1 MGTAYVLRAVGK
13 TYGVVRALDGIDLT
27 IDDAEPLGIIGHN
40 GAGKTTLLKILA
52 GLELPTTGKLAFRDM
67 DVRSNNLGLLRR
79 KATMLFQTPLFL
91 RGDVYSNVAYG
102 LRIREVPE
110 KEIGDR
116 VAEALKEA
124 RLEGFEGRD
133 ARALSGGEQQRVAM
147 ARALVLDPEVLLL
160 DEPTS
165 NLDPANSS
173 VMGEIIGEESRKR
186 LVILATHDYDQIKRL
201 ARRTVYLENGR
212 VKEEGATEEFF
223 SVSRLEDNVFTGSS
237 RAVEGVTYVDIGK
250 GVEVVTAFSQEGRTS
265 IHVRPEDIILSRSPI
280 ESSARNTL
288 RGAIVGLEEIG
299 SLVRLKVDVGR
310 VFTVQITKKSFA
322 EMGLNMGQEIHITFK
337 ASSVQL
343 L

>member
-1 MGTAYVLRAVGK
+1 
-13 TYGVVRALDGIDLT
+13 
-27 IDDAEPLGIIGHN
+27 
-40 GAGKTTLLKILA
+40 
-52 GLELPTTGKLAFRDM
+52 
-67 DVRSNNLGLLRR
+67 
-79 KATMLFQTPLFL
+79 MLFQTPLFL

-102 LRIREVPE
+102 LRIRDMPE

-116 VAEALKEA
+116 VAEALRGV

-201 ARRTVYLENGR
+201 AKRTVYLENGH
-212 VKEEGATEEFF
+212 VKEEGETKEFF

-237 RAVEGVTYVDIGK
+237 RAVEGITYVDIGK
-250 GVEVVTAFSQEGRTS
+250 GVKVVAAFGQEGRTS

-322 EMGLNMGQEIHITFK
+322 EMGLNVGQEIHITFK

>member
-1 MGTAYVLRAVGK
+1 M
-13 TYGVVRALDGIDLT
+13 
-27 IDDAEPLGIIGHN
+27 
-40 GAGKTTLLKILA
+40 A

-79 KATMLFQTPLFL
+79 KVTMLFQTPLFL
-91 RGDVYSNVAYG
+91 SGDVYSNVAYG

-110 KEIGDR
+110 KKIWGR
-116 VAEALKEA
+116 VAEALKEV
-124 RLEGFEGRD
+124 RLEGFERRD

-173 VMGEIIGEESRKR
+173 VMSEIIGEESGKR

-201 ARRTVYLENGR
+201 ARRTIYLENGCIM
-212 VKEEGATEEFF
+212 EEGATEEFF
-223 SVSRLEDNVFTGSS
+223 SVSRLEDNVFTGNSQ
-237 RAVEGVTYVDIGK
+237 AVEGVSYVDIGK
-250 GVEVVTAFSQEGRTS
+250 GVEIVAAFSSEGKIT
-265 IHVRPEDIILSRSPI
+265 IHVRPEDIILSRNPI

-288 RGAIVGLEEIG
+288 RGAIVSLEEIG

-310 VFTVQITKKSFA
+310 VFTVQITKKSLA
-322 EMGLNMGQEIHITFK
+322 EMGLNVGQQIYIIFK

>member
-1 MGTAYVLRAVGK
+1 
-13 TYGVVRALDGIDLT
+13 
-27 IDDAEPLGIIGHN
+27 
-40 GAGKTTLLKILA
+40 
-52 GLELPTTGKLAFRDM
+52 
-67 DVRSNNLGLLRR
+67 
-79 KATMLFQTPLFL
+79 MLFQTPLFL

-102 LRIREVPE
+102 LRIRDMPE
-110 KEIGDR
+110 KEIGER
-116 VAEALKEA
+116 VAEALREV
-124 RLEGFEGRD
+124 RFEGFEGRD

-201 ARRTVYLENGR
+201 ASRTIYLENGR
-212 VKEEGATEEFF
+212 VKEVGATEEFF

-250 GVEVVTAFSQEGRTS
+250 GVEVVAAFSREGKIT

-280 ESSARNTL
+280 ESSARNSL
-288 RGAIVGLEEIG
+288 EGAIVGLEEIG
-299 SLVRLKVDVGR
+299 SIVRLKVNVGR
-310 VFTVQITKKSFA
+310 VFTVQITRKSFA
-322 EMGLNMGQEIHITFK
+322 EMGLNVGQGDIHHLQGVLGPAAVGRDLTSTLFK
-337 ASSVQL
+337 
-343 L
+343 

>member
-1 MGTAYVLRAVGK
+1 MAYVLQAVSK
-13 TYGVVRALDGIDLT
+13 TYGSVRALDGIDLT
-27 IDDAEPLGIIGHN
+27 IEDAEPLGIIGHN

-52 GLELPTTGKLAFRDM
+52 GLELPTTGKIAFRDM
-67 DVRSNNLGLLRR
+67 DVKSNNLSLLRK
-79 KATMLFQTPLFL
+79 KATMLFQTPFFL

-110 KEIGDR
+110 KEIRDR
-116 VAEALKEA
+116 VSEALKEV
-124 RLEGFEGRD
+124 RLEGFESRD

-147 ARALVLDPEVLLL
+147 ARALVLNPEVLLL

-237 RAVEGVTYVDIGK
+237 RAVEGITYVDIGK
-250 GVEVVTAFSQEGRTS
+250 GVEVVAAFSREGKIT
-265 IHVRPEDIILSRSPI
+265 IHVKPEDIILSRSPI

-299 SLVRLKVDVGR
+299 SIVRLKVDVGR
-310 VFTVQITKKSFA
+310 VFTIQITKKSFA
-322 EMGLNMGQEIHITFK
+322 EMGLNVGQEIYITFK

>member
-1 MGTAYVLRAVGK
+1 
-13 TYGVVRALDGIDLT
+13 
-27 IDDAEPLGIIGHN
+27 
-40 GAGKTTLLKILA
+40 LA
-52 GLELPTTGKLAFRDM
+52 GLELSTTGKLAFRDI

-102 LRIREVPE
+102 LRIRDMPE
-110 KEIGDR
+110 KEIGER
-116 VAEALKEA
+116 VAEALREV

-201 ARRTVYLENGR
+201 ASRTIYLENGR
-212 VKEEGATEEFF
+212 VKEVGATEEFF
-223 SVSRLEDNVFTGSS
+223 SISRLEDNVFTGSS

-250 GVEVVTAFSQEGRTS
+250 GVEVVAAFSQEGKIT

-280 ESSARNTL
+280 ESSARNSL
-288 RGAIVGLEEIG
+288 EGAIVGLEEIG
-299 SLVRLKVDVGR
+299 SIVRLKVNVGR
-310 VFTVQITKKSFA
+310 VFTVQITRKSFA
-322 EMGLNMGQEIHITFK
+322 EMGLNVGQEIYITFK